1 MFKSKE
7 IMPKVMVYRD
17 VFDVDYIMSIVKDTE
32 QRHDSK
38 NITEWRKWLHLGTM
52 ANEIGNDRPKSDQI
66 VNNEDP
72 DSFEFKEKEFQRIV
86 RDAYNK
92 VAKDYVSNWKDA
104 EGWPDWIVSWDLNDE
119 NWGTD
124 RINILKYDPTQGTNM
139 NAMHYHTDNHEYEH
153 GRGSK
158 WTLTVTMYLNDN
170 YDGGDISFLNE
181 ENGEVIDY
189 KPKAGDITV
198 FPSFAPYFHAVKRV
212 DNGNKYLIRM
222 FWHHNYPGTPEWL
235 EQERIYGQEVWAE
248 MEQKRKEDGHKN
260 QIYSKYSKYIVWPG
274 QEEDKNSEYTA
285 FFATQDARRVS
296 NDW

>member
-1 MFKSKE
+1 MFNKKE
-7 IMPKVMVYRD
+7 IMPKIMVYRNI
-17 VFDVDYIMSIVKDTE
+17 FDADYIMSIVKQTE
-32 QRHDSK
+32 SNKGSK
-38 NITEWRKWLHLGTM
+38 NISDWREWLHLGTM
-52 ANEIGNDRPKSDQI
+52 ANELGNERHKSESI
-66 VNNEDP
+66 RNNENP
-72 DSFEFKEKEFQRIV
+72 DLFEFKEKEFQKII
-86 RDAYNK
+86 RDVYNL
-92 VAKDYVSNWKDA
+92 VAKDYAKDWSSSN
-104 EGWPDWIVSWDLNDE
+104 WPDWITSWDLDSDD
-119 NWGTD
+119 WGTD
-124 RINILKYDPTQGTNM
+124 RINILKYNPTPGNHP

-158 WTLTVTMYLNDN
+158 WTLTVTIYLNDD

-198 FPSFAPYFHAVKRV
+198 FPSFSPFYHAVKRV

-222 FWHHNYPGTPEWL
+222 FWHHKYPGTPEWL
-235 EQERIYGQEVWAE
+235 EQEKIYGQEVWAE

-285 FFATQDARRVS
+285 FFAAQDARRVS